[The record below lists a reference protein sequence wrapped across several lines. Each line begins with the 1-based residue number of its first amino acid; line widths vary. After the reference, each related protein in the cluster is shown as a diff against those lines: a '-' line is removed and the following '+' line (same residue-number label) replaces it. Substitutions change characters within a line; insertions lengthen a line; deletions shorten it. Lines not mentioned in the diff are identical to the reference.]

1 MDTTQNIGNLYNME
15 TKVIPKP
22 LHKEPIE
29 PSPRVLGSLIKLV
42 EQEVEQEGGTIDSY
56 QELAD
61 RLNGRFNIKEI
72 TPDDLVRFYT
82 PYLYEQ
88 EAKYYKYWYD
98 RVEEY

>member
-1 MDTTQNIGNLYNME
+1 MK

-29 PSPRVLGSLIKLV
+29 PTPRVLGSLIKLV
-42 EQEVEQEGGTIDSY
+42 EQEIEQEGGTIDSY

-72 TPDDLVRFYT
+72 TEDDLVKFYT
-82 PYLYEQ
+82 PYLCEQ
-88 EAKYYKYWYD
+88 EAKLQYERYGYSKI
-98 RVEEY
+98 EEC

>member
-1 MDTTQNIGNLYNME
+1 MK

-29 PSPRVLGSLIKLV
+29 PTPRVLGSLIKLV
-42 EQEVEQEGGTIDSY
+42 EQEIEQEGGTIDSY

-72 TPDDLVRFYT
+72 TEEDLIHFYT
-82 PYLYEQ
+82 PYICLK
-88 EAKYYKYWYD
+88 EAELQYTQYGYNKI
-98 RVEEY
+98 EEC